1 MIRIISKSNVLMSL
15 ALYVET
21 LACAGGVALFLLDM
35 SLQKTI
41 AIMALALV
49 LCTAFLVAFA
59 ADILNFKGYKP
70 FSWPEICCVY
80 GIGLLLGIAML
91 YEPDYFDTVLVLPVM
106 MGVIVGVVPAIAAHA
121 VMLSLVFLWG
131 GIHIELLLFYLVAGI
146 VAAYV
151 SSCFTKKNQML
162 SGFITLFSSFLLTMC
177 VYVFF
182 RTERISGSVFLDIF
196 LGTITN
202 LLTVLVILP
211 YIYFSRNKES
221 HVMMKLLKPEY
232 EIMDSMIMNKR
243 KVYHHAAY
251 VAELAEEAAKIL
263 EADELLTKCSVYYY
277 NYARTLGKNFVDPFI
292 ETAYWKKFPK
302 RMVDNVVSLA
312 VGSDKI
318 MSREATIVL
327 IAETLVLAKE
337 SKYSNGQAEEAY
349 LHAIIR
355 QKVTKGMLDQS
366 EISIK
371 DYSILKEHLITTLCN
386 QQKESE
392 NREKSE
398 SRKEENQ

>member
-1 MIRIISKSNVLMSL
+1 MIRIISKSNALMSL
-15 ALYVET
+15 VLYAET
-21 LACAGGVALFLLDM
+21 LCCAGGVALFLLDM
-35 SLQKTI
+35 SLQKTL
-41 AIMALALV
+41 AIMALAVV

-70 FSWPEICCVY
+70 FSWSEVCFVY
-80 GIGLLLGIAML
+80 GIGLLLGIAMM
-91 YEPDYFDTVLVLPVM
+91 YEPDYFDTVLIFPVM

-146 VAAYV
+146 AGAYL
-151 SSCFTKKNQML
+151 SNCFTKKNQIL
-162 SGFITLFSSFLLTMC
+162 SGFITLFSIYLLTMC

-182 RTERISGSVFLDIF
+182 RTERISGQVFFDIL

-202 LLTVLVILP
+202 LLAVLVILP

-221 HVMMKLLKPEY
+221 HVLMKLLKPQY
-232 EIMDSMIMNKR
+232 EIIDSMIMNKK
-243 KVYHHAAY
+243 KVYHHAAD
-251 VAELAEEAAKIL
+251 VAELAVGAAQLL

-312 VGSDKI
+312 AGSDKI

-337 SKYSNGQAEEAY
+337 SKYSNGQAEESY
-349 LHAIIR
+349 LNAIIR
-355 QKVTKGMLDQS
+355 QKVNKGMLNQS
-366 EISIK
+366 EMSIK
-371 DYSILKEHLITTLCN
+371 DYAILKEYLVTTLCN
-386 QQKESE
+386 QSKNNE
-392 NREKSE
+392 NKQENE
-398 SRKEENQ
+398 VRKEEAK